1 MTKWSKIGLWVIG
14 ILLLVS
20 VALTVKTCN
29 QADKID
35 EQTGLL
41 HSLND
46 TVKIWKDKEGKSHTS
61 NSVITTQDPDDF
73 IDMKGLKGENEAL
86 RIQVEKY
93 KKQIKNGGS
102 VTNFTSE
109 TNVSSTTPTKV
120 DTVVIDNTR
129 QAVYSTTF
137 NKEGWVFGSVI
148 ARPDSTTVNVGTK
161 DEYTVVIGEDRTGFL
176 GLGKPIPF
184 SEITNHNKYST
195 TPTLKTYKVDIKTGK
210 NKWVL
215 PAAVGVALGVVTT
228 IIIKKQ

>member
-1 MTKWSKIGLWVIG
+1 MDKTSKIGLWIIG
-14 ILLLVS
+14 VLLLLSIGLS
-20 VALTVKTCN
+20 VHTCN
-29 QADKID
+29 QASKID

-41 HSLND
+41 NSLND
-46 TVKIWKDKEGKSHTS
+46 KVKIWKDKEGKSHTS
-61 NSVITTQDPDDF
+61 NSVITTQNPKDF
-73 IDMKGLKGENEAL
+73 INLEGLSEENKKLQA
-86 RIQVEKY
+86 QVKKY
-93 KKQIKNGGS
+93 EKQIKNGGS

-109 TNVSSTTPTKV
+109 TNVASTTPTKV

-148 ARPDSTTVNVGTK
+148 ARPDSTTINVGTK

-184 SEITNHNKYST
+184 SEITNHNPYST
-195 TPTLKTYKVDIKTGK
+195 TPTLKTYQVDVKGKK

-215 PAAVGVALGVVTT
+215 PTVVGTVIGVVGTT
-228 IIIKKQ
+228 LILKK